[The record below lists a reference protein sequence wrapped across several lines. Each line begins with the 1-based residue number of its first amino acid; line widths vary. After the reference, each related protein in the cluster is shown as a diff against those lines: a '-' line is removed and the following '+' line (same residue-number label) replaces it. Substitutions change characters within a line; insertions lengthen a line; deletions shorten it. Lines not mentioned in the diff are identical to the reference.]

1 MADGAVTAVTVNPAG
16 TLSMA
21 GSRDGHV
28 SVWDLESACE
38 VARLSRGLRGVTGLE
53 CSGCG
58 NLMAIADRS
67 VRNEMRFE
75 V

>member
-16 TLSMA
+16 TLAMA

-38 VARLSRGLRGVTGLE
+38 VARLSRGLRGGTGLE